1 MTVAA
6 RGFSLSFNY
15 IGMSCTKLFFIKNL
29 RQIIFTYVLK
39 MMISLGSWWRWR
51 RHSRREW
58 RAVSCWFRAKI
69 LTEVFDD
76 DLMRIFMPRSP
87 GQLIPKTDRKR
98 RPVFVCLFENF
109 YRTKWM
115 NVLFS
120 LWWKMCWYKY
130 ILYIFVC
137 IIFFEKLWFIPCKYL
152 FVRK

>member
-1 MTVAA
+1 MATAFSTRMT
-6 RGFSLSFNY
+6 
-15 IGMSCTKLFFIKNL
+15 SCKLLIS
-29 RQIIFTYVLK
+29 RQ
-39 MMISLGSWWRWR
+39 
-51 RHSRREW
+51 
-58 RAVSCWFRAKI
+58 I
-69 LTEVFDD
+69 LTEDFDD

-137 IIFFEKLWFIPCKYL
+137 IIVFSKSFDLYLANICLSENNDLQIFFSDYNLVCLREKKVWRAFVMHNISTKKIFPALLWIF
-152 FVRK
+152 